1 MTMKKLLFSAM
12 ALALSASVFVGCSGN
27 SAQNYT
33 DPEEQINTKVNG
45 QFIVELVSNPSTGFS
60 WQAEYDTAVIE
71 LIEQTYEANKN
82 TGEGIIGAG
91 GVDLFKFKAL
101 STGGTE
107 ITLKYKRAWETEVFE
122 TWVFTVNI
130 K

>member
-1 MTMKKLLFSAM
+1 MMKKLLFSAM
-12 ALALSASVFVGCSGN
+12 ALALSASVFVGCSGS

-33 DPEEQINTKVNG
+33 DPEEQINAKVNG
-45 QFIVELVSNPSTGFS
+45 NFIVELESSPSTGFS
-60 WQAEYDTAVIE
+60 WQAEYDTAVLE

-82 TGEGIIGAG
+82 TGEVSIGAG

-101 STGGTE
+101 SAGETK
-107 ITLKYKRAWETEVFE
+107 ITFKYKRSWETEVLE
-122 TWVFTVNI
+122 AKVFTVNV